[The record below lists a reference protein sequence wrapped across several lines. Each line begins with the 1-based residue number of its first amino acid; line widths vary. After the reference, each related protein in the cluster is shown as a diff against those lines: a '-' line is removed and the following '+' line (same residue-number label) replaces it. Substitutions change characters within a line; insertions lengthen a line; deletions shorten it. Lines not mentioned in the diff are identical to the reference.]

1 MIPSKQRYSGPVLI
15 TGLGVISAAGLNIGQ
30 TLETFE
36 SGQRHGGPIT
46 VFQTDLPYPVFEVS
60 KMPADYDLPGNR
72 TLGLTLYAAKQAMD
86 AACLPENLSGRRV
99 GVCLG
104 TTVACQLNDID
115 YYTAYRQ
122 NNAAPMDAID
132 RFLTSNIADATA
144 ARFGC
149 NGPAATIVNACSSG
163 TDAIGMGL
171 SWLRSGL
178 CDIVLAGGADEMNRI
193 PVTGFGSLGIFSP
206 ELCRP
211 FDRDRAGLNLGEGA
225 GIIVMETAASAANRG
240 VSSRLQ
246 VAGFGSHADAHHL
259 TAPHPEGVGLR
270 AAINKA
276 LSDAEFE
283 TGDIAFVNAHG
294 TATRNNDAVE
304 GLVLADMFGADIP
317 VYSTKGHTGHT
328 LGAAGG
334 LEAAFT
340 AAALEQGWIPASA
353 GFENQDEEIPLAPVS
368 QKTEIRQTAA
378 LSTSLAFGGN
388 NSAVIIQ
395 VKS

>member
-1 MIPSKQRYSGPVLI
+1 MPIPKGQSAGPIPI
-15 TGLGVISAAGLNIGQ
+15 TGLGVISAAGLTMAQ

-36 SGQRHGGPIT
+36 NGQRHGGPIT
-46 VFQTDLPYPVFEVS
+46 VFKTDLPYPVFEVS
-60 KMPADYDLPGNR
+60 VMPAGYDLSGNR
-72 TLGLTLYAAKQAMD
+72 TLGLTLYAAKQAID
-86 AACLPENLSGRRV
+86 AANLPNDLSALRV

-115 YYTAYRQ
+115 YYTAYRR

-144 ARFGC
+144 VRFGC
-149 NGPAATIVNACSSG
+149 NGPTATLVNACSSG

-211 FDRDRAGLNLGEGA
+211 FDRDRSGLNLGEGA
-225 GIIVMETAASAANRG
+225 GIIVMETAESAASRG
-240 VSSRLQ
+240 ASRNLHI
-246 VAGFGSHADAHHL
+246 AGFGSHADAHHL

-270 AAINKA
+270 AAISKA
-276 LSDAEFE
+276 LFDAGLDPE
-283 TGDIAFVNAHG
+283 DIAFVNAHG

-304 GLVLADMFGADIP
+304 GMVLADMFGADIQ

-340 AAALEQGWIPASA
+340 AAALAQGWIPASA
-353 GFENQDEEIPLAPVS
+353 GFENQDDEIPLAPVS
-368 QKTEIRQTAA
+368 QKTAIRQTAA

-388 NSAVIIQ
+388 NSAVVIQ
-395 VKS
+395 YID

>member
-1 MIPSKQRYSGPVLI
+1 MPIPKGRNTEPVLI
-15 TGLGVISAAGLNIGQ
+15 TGLGVISAAGLNIDQ

-36 SGQRHGGPIT
+36 SGQRHGGLIT
-46 VFQTDLPYPVFEVS
+46 VFKTDLPYPVFEVS
-60 KMPADYDLPGNR
+60 EMPADYDLPGNR
-72 TLGLTLYAAKQAMD
+72 TLGLALCATQRAKD
-86 AACLPENLSGRRV
+86 AACLPKDMSALRV

-115 YYTAYRQ
+115 YYTAYKRDK
-122 NNAAPMDAID
+122 AAPMDAIN

-149 NGPAATIVNACSSG
+149 TGPTATIVNACSSG

-225 GIIVMETAASAANRG
+225 GIVVLETAGSAAERG
-240 VSSRLQ
+240 VLSNLQ
-246 VAGFGSHADAHHL
+246 ITGFGSHADAHHL

-270 AAINKA
+270 AAISKA
-276 LSDAEFE
+276 LSDAGLKP
-283 TGDIAFVNAHG
+283 GDIAFVNAHG

-304 GLVLADMFGADIP
+304 GMVLADMFGADIP

-353 GFENQDEEIPLAPVS
+353 GFENQDDEIPLVPVY
-368 QKTEIRQTAA
+368 QKTSIKQTAA

-388 NSAVIIQ
+388 NSAVVIQ
-395 VKS
+395 YVD